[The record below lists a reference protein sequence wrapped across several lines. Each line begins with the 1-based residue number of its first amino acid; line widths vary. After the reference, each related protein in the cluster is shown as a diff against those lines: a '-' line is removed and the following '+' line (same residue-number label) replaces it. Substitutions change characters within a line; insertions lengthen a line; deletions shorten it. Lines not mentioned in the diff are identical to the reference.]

1 MKACLAA
8 LALSTVI
15 VPASRAAE
23 ITHVFDGGR
32 MPREQA
38 IPWSYGA
45 RSNTTVAVE
54 DGALRVTDDGR
65 GGGQLQFISRSWVAD
80 PDAEARVEAEVRVV
94 RCSTNA
100 GVVILAANGRREA
113 ALTLFPDRLGEHHEG
128 LSVPVRLDGAFH
140 RVVLVLR
147 GDDLRVE
154 VDGKEVIDRTG
165 TWTYAAHEGRNIVGF
180 GSLSSAATGEAFW
193 RSVRATTTH
202 PDVKELPG
210 AEHVIVYRKPGVYAC
225 FPSVART
232 PEGWIVARFGTRSL
246 RSHIDP
252 TGGRAARIS
261 TDGGRTWSDAPETAG
276 LHAADTLRADGNHA
290 FAGATAWRHVPESQ
304 RADLEARGFEVRPSM
319 PGKVAYASGARFCVR
334 KPDGSTYVKPWTE
347 IETPPHRLM
356 MAYNQAA
363 VLNLGGGTRL
373 VAVYSETPD
382 ERRDAQVLR
391 TTDDGDSWICLPV
404 ARGEPDLGFNEPAL
418 GTNTAGHVI
427 ALLRTA
433 ETPRDRGFLYQ
444 STSTDRG
451 LTWSASRNT
460 GMWGYP
466 AHILTLPDGRL
477 LATYGVRRAPMGIR
491 ATFSR
496 DGGQTWA
503 TNATVVLRADGRGN
517 GSDLGYPI
525 TVPVE
530 DGVLLTVYYFNDAEN
545 VTHVAATRWRPG
557 PEKR

>member
-1 MKACLAA
+1 MKTRLAV
-8 LALSTVI
+8 LALSMVA
-15 VPASRAAE
+15 PFASRAAE
-23 ITHVFDGGR
+23 IVHIFDGGR

-45 RSNTTVAVE
+45 RSNTEVAVE
-54 DGALRVTDDGR
+54 GGTLRVTDNGR
-65 GGGQLQFISRSWVAD
+65 GAGQLQFVSRTWAAD

-113 ALTLFPDRLGEHHEG
+113 ALTLHPDRVDEHHAG
-128 LSVPVRLDGAFH
+128 LSVPVRLDGTFH
-140 RVVLVLR
+140 SVVMALR
-147 GDDLRVE
+147 ADDLRVE
-154 VDGKEVIDRTG
+154 IDGKVVIDRAG
-165 TWTYAAHEGRNIVGF
+165 AWTNTAHEGRNLVGF

-193 RSVRATTTH
+193 RSVRAVTTY

-252 TGGRAARIS
+252 TGGRGARIS
-261 TDGGRTWSDAPETAG
+261 KDGGRTWSDAPKMAG
-276 LHAADTLRADGNHA
+276 LHAADTVRADGNHA
-290 FAGATAWRHVPESQ
+290 LAGAVAWRHVPESK
-304 RADLEARGFEVRPSM
+304 RAELEARGLEVRPSM
-319 PGKVAYASGARFCVR
+319 TGRVAYAAGAHFCVTTR
-334 KPDGSTYVKPWTE
+334 DGDTYVKPWTE
-347 IETPPHRLM
+347 IATPPHRLM

-363 VLNLGGGTRL
+363 VLNLGGGTRM
-373 VAVYSETPD
+373 VAVYSETPAGC
-382 ERRDAQVLR
+382 RDAQVLR
-391 TTDDGDSWICLPV
+391 TTDDGDSWTCLPL

-418 GTNTAGHVI
+418 GTNAAGHVI

-433 ETPRDRGFLYQ
+433 ETARDRGFLYQ
-444 STSTDRG
+444 SGSTDRG
-451 LTWSASRNT
+451 LTWSAPRNT

-496 DGGQTWA
+496 DGGRTWA
-503 TNATVVLRADGRGN
+503 TNETAVLRADGCGN

-545 VTHVAATRWRPG
+545 VTHIAATRWRPA
-557 PEKR
+557 P